1 MEFHGSL
8 LQLKA
13 AVEKLGVPCHWEH
26 RHDFESAFF
35 DDEVS
40 NLKLNWW
47 PSTGVIQMV
56 GDPEVREDMWNRLL
70 LALDLWST
78 PLFAGS
84 LAPSPPHR
92 GVWSV
97 HPQDET
103 RMQLESCSFWG
114 KRGYHLLGCHQWFIQ
129 RLERAVVVD
138 GPLIPFDLNRL
149 SKLRDSWHASHVTEQ
164 MIVPSPTPLQ
174 FSSYRPWIVWFLGWR
189 TDHSSRFW
197 GYTVASGGLRRIWML
212 NSKRRAFKRSDW
224 ELTHLF
230 LRFLSILS
238 VHYQI
243 SLGKDSLKCGNYKQS
258 LVYQQW
264 KAGCKILKSIGLWD
278 FIVTRTYVMTML
290 AFWLIMDERCLLDN
304 LLCCCHA
311 DIWGTRTLS
320 VSGNIWYE
328 VAGRK
333 QMLFGE
339 AC

>member
-70 LALDLWST
+70 LVLDHWST
-78 PLFAGS
+78 PFFAGS

-103 RMQLESCSFWG
+103 RMQQGSCSFWG

-174 FSSYRPWIVWFLGWR
+174 FSS
-189 TDHSSRFW
+189 
-197 GYTVASGGLRRIWML
+197 
-212 NSKRRAFKRSDW
+212 
-224 ELTHLF
+224 
-230 LRFLSILS
+230 
-238 VHYQI
+238 
-243 SLGKDSLKCGNYKQS
+243 
-258 LVYQQW
+258 
-264 KAGCKILKSIGLWD
+264 
-278 FIVTRTYVMTML
+278 
-290 AFWLIMDERCLLDN
+290 
-304 LLCCCHA
+304 
-311 DIWGTRTLS
+311 
-320 VSGNIWYE
+320 
-328 VAGRK
+328 
-333 QMLFGE
+333 
-339 AC
+339 